1 MKKYKMA
8 SLFAGIGGI
17 DLGFEN
23 AGIKT
28 IWANE
33 IDTFSAKTYN
43 INHPDIELVIDDIKN
58 INGKDIPKVD
68 ILAGGFPCQA
78 FSVAGYRKGFK
89 DERGNLFFEIIRL
102 IEEMANN
109 NNKPKVVF
117 LENVK
122 NLYKHDDGRT
132 YKIIVK
138 MLRDVLGYTVL
149 TNILNSC
156 EYGNIPQNR
165 ERIYIIAFLD
175 KKMGNKFTWPVPIP
189 LTNTIEKVVNWKEEV
204 DKKYYYTD
212 ALKCYPLVKEGV
224 TDLYKIYQFRRV
236 YVRENKSNLCP
247 TLTANMGTGGH
258 NVPLIIDEKKRI
270 RKLTPREC
278 LSLQGFPKDFV
289 IPKDLTDTKIY
300 KQAGNSVSIPV
311 IQRIAEKIVEVIDN
325 EDN

>member
-23 AGIKT
+23 AGVDS

-33 IDTFSAKTYN
+33 IDVNAAITFS
-43 INHPDIELVIDDIKN
+43 INHPKTKLVVEDIKN

-89 DERGNLFFEIIRL
+89 DDRGNLFFEIIRI

-109 NNKPKVVF
+109 KNKPKIVF

-122 NLYKHDDGRT
+122 NLYNHDGGRT
-132 YKIIVK
+132 YKVILK
-138 MLRDVLGYTVL
+138 MLKDVLGYTVV
-149 TNILNSC
+149 TNIFNSC
-156 EYGNIPQNR
+156 EYGNLPQNR
-165 ERIYIIAFLD
+165 ERIYIISFLD
-175 KKMGNKFTWPVPIP
+175 KKIAEKFIWPTPIP
-189 LTNTIEKVVNWKEEV
+189 LTNTIEKVIDWKSTV
-204 DKKYYYTD
+204 DNKYYYTED
-212 ALKCYPLVKEGV
+212 MKCYDLVKEGV
-224 TDLYKIYQFRRV
+224 TKQHTIYQYRRV
-236 YVRENKSNLCP
+236 YVRANKSNICP

-258 NVPLIIDEKKRI
+258 NVPLIIDNKKRI

-278 LSLQGFPKDFV
+278 LNLQGFPSKFI
-289 IPKDLTDTKIY
+289 IPENLTNTKIY
-300 KQAGNSVSIPV
+300 KQAGNSVSVPV
-311 IQRIAEKIVEVIDN
+311 IQRIAEAVIGAMDN
-325 EDN
+325 ETN